1 MQDCSCNLSRLGLL
15 FKTRRLSVRSTMQIV
30 NERVVNVTVATA
42 IAARWLVA
50 VDSANTR
57 TRCWFKPLGHSAG
70 SQHYPLFCPVTKPP
84 AAPEFDRLRSE
95 QNAPSLRITRHEWI
109 ACQSLSSYTRAGGA
123 RLPLPVTNWMQCSA
137 LRVGRVGLINVLTMF
152 VACPVDV

>member
-1 MQDCSCNLSRLGLL
+1 
-15 FKTRRLSVRSTMQIV
+15 MQIV

-70 SQHYPLFCPVTKPP
+70 SQHYPLFGPVTNPP
-84 AAPEFDRLRSE
+84 AAPDSIGSDRSRTLRASE
-95 QNAPSLRITRHEWI
+95 SPDPSE
-109 ACQSLSSYTRAGGA
+109 LS
-123 RLPLPVTNWMQCSA
+123 VNH
-137 LRVGRVGLINVLTMF
+137 
-152 VACPVDV
+152 